1 MKTGS
6 VLNMNKKENMEFLA
20 VFCLFWECKTRVHGW
35 LAKPLLLGAFRKSVD
50 AIWDLHICFTMVYT
64 AEP

>member
-20 VFCLFWECKTRVHGW
+20 VFCQFLECKTRVHGW
-35 LAKPLLLGAFRKSVD
+35 LAKPLLSFPSALHEIKSNV
-50 AIWDLHICFTMVYT
+50 
-64 AEP
+64 